1 MIEIKNLHAGYA
13 NMQILK
19 GINLKVKPGSITA
32 IVGPNGSGKSTSLK
46 SIFKLCDIQ
55 SGSIVWNQKDITNLP
70 TYQKISE
77 GIAYVPQ
84 GRQVFQNLTVHENL
98 KVATFALLKPQA
110 AQSRLTQI
118 YQQFPLLKSKMHQAA
133 QLLSGGQQQMLALA
147 RALVQSPKLL
157 LLDEPSLGLSPKAM
171 QATFSMIQD
180 INRQGVTIAL
190 VEQNT
195 KAALAIADQTLVLEG
210 GKIVLRAGQ

>member
-1 MIEIKNLHAGYA
+1 MLEITNLHAGYT

-19 GINLKVKPGSITA
+19 GISLKVKPGSITA
-32 IVGPNGSGKSTSLK
+32 IVGPNGSGKSTALK

-98 KVATFALLKPQA
+98 KVGTFALLKEQT
-110 AQSRLTQI
+110 AQSHLTQI

-133 QLLSGGQQQMLALA
+133 QLLSGGQQQMLTLA
-147 RALVQSPKLL
+147 RALIQSPKLL

-180 INRQGVTIAL
+180 INRQGVTIVL

-195 KAALAIADQTLVLEG
+195 KAAVAIADQTLVLEG
-210 GKIVLRAGQ
+210 GKIV

>member
-1 MIEIKNLHAGYA
+1 MLEITNLHAGYT

-19 GINLKVKPGSITA
+19 GISLKVKPGSITA
-32 IVGPNGSGKSTSLK
+32 IVGPNGSGKSTALK

-98 KVATFALLKPQA
+98 KVGTFALLKEQT
-110 AQSRLTQI
+110 AQSHLTQI

-133 QLLSGGQQQMLALA
+133 QLLSGGQQQMLTLA
-147 RALVQSPKLL
+147 RALIQSPKLL

-180 INRQGVTIAL
+180 INRQGVTIVL

-195 KAALAIADQTLVLEG
+195 KAAVAIADQTLVLEG
-210 GKIVLRAGQ
+210 GKII